1 MLDYLQTLHQL
12 LKGEFMGIVVA
23 KFGGTSVGTGERIQ
37 KAANSVVNE
46 YMQGNKVVVVVSAIN
61 KTTDESIKLV
71 KESIGDAV
79 TSKQLAGILS
89 MGEMQSVRIMAATI
103 ESLGVKSEFI
113 DPFSEKWPVITDSDY
128 LNAKIDKEE
137 TKKRVQQH
145 ITKLVNQGIIPV
157 ICGFLGRD
165 LEGSVTTL
173 GRGGSDVS
181 AFLIGHCI
189 GADEVVIVTDV
200 KGVMSTDPRKLD
212 TAEKLDKITVEE
224 MIDLA
229 NYGAQVLHPNAL
241 RYKDP
246 DIKAKIISFEYGDL
260 RVNGTDIIGPAHP
273 EEEVISIMKLNDKL
287 SVIAVVGEDL
297 MNKQG
302 IIADITK
309 KVSDNNLS
317 IYGISTGESSITLF
331 FKEEDALK
339 AHEVLH
345 ELVIGGDRLSSIS
358 LGQKIA
364 MISVV
369 SHDFID
375 TPGIIAN
382 ITNPL
387 HENNINIVELSS
399 SQTAVV
405 VFVDWEDGDKAYELI
420 RETLQ

>member
-1 MLDYLQTLHQL
+1 
-12 LKGEFMGIVVA
+12 MGIVVA

-37 KAANSVVNE
+37 KAAQSVVDE
-46 YMQGNKVVVVVSAIN
+46 YMKGSKLVVVVSAIN
-61 KTTDESIKLV
+61 KTTDESIRLV
-71 KESIGDAV
+71 KESVGDQV

-128 LNAKIDKEE
+128 LEAKIDKEE
-137 TKKRVQQH
+137 TEKRVQEH
-145 ITKLVNQGIIPV
+145 ILKLVNQGIIPV
-157 ICGFLGRD
+157 ICGFLGKD
-165 LEGSVTTL
+165 SEGSVTTL

-189 GADEVVIVTDV
+189 GAEEVVIVTDV
-200 KGVMSTDPRKLD
+200 KGVMSTDPRKLE

-246 DIKAKIISFEYGDL
+246 DVKAKIISFEYGDL
-260 RVNGTDIIGPAHP
+260 RVHGTDMISGPNHP
-273 EEEVISIMKLNDKL
+273 EEEVISIMKLNETL
-287 SVIAVVGEDL
+287 SLIAVVGEDL

-309 KVSDNNLS
+309 KVSDNGLS

-331 FKEEDALK
+331 FKEEDAVK

-387 HENNINIVELSS
+387 HENDINIVELSS

-405 VFVDWEDGDKAYELI
+405 VFVDWEDGEKAYELI

>member
-1 MLDYLQTLHQL
+1 MLDYLQTLYQL

>member
-1 MLDYLQTLHQL
+1 MAT
-12 LKGEFMGIVVA
+12 VVA

-37 KAANSVVNE
+37 KAAKSVVNE
-46 YMQGNKVVVVVSAIN
+46 YMQGNKVIVVVSAIN

-71 KESIGDAV
+71 NESMGDLV
-79 TSKQLAGILS
+79 TDKQLAGILS

-103 ESLGVKSEFI
+103 ESLGVKAEYI
-113 DPFSEKWPVITDSDY
+113 DPFSEKWPVITDS
-128 LNAKIDKEE
+128 NFTEAKIDKKATEE
-137 TKKRVQQH
+137 KVKQH
-145 ITKLVNQGIIPV
+145 IKKLVDQGIIPV

-165 LEGSVTTL
+165 SENNVTTL

-181 AFLIGHCI
+181 AFLIGQCI

-200 KGVMSTDPRKLD
+200 KGVMSTDPRKLN
-212 TAEKLDKITVEE
+212 TARKLDKITVEE

-246 DIKAKIISFEYGDL
+246 SIKAKIISFEYGNL
-260 RVNGTDIIGPAHP
+260 RVQGTDIIGPANP
-273 EEEVISIMKLNDKL
+273 DEDIITITKLDDQL
-287 SVIAVVGEDL
+287 AVLAVVGENL
-297 MNKQG
+297 MKKQG
-302 IIADITK
+302 IIAEIAQL
-309 KVSDNNLS
+309 VNAHNFI

-331 FKEEDALK
+331 FKYEDAIK
-339 AHEVLH
+339 AHEILH
-345 ELVIGGDRLSSIS
+345 QAIIEGDTFSSIS

-364 MISVV
+364 MISLV

-375 TPGIIAN
+375 TPGIIAS
-382 ITNPL
+382 ITKPL

-405 VFVDWEDGDKAYELI
+405 VFVDWENGEKAYKLI
-420 RETLQ
+420 KETLV